1 MALTKRAG
9 METRTLAHGGPIVSA
24 LGLGC
29 MGMSGGY
36 GPAQDA
42 ESLRTLERAL
52 ELGITLFDTADSY
65 GVGHNETLLGP
76 FVRRHRA
83 RVVLATKFGMVRNP
97 DGTSAGICGTP
108 AYVRSACEAS
118 LKRLGIETIDLYYQ
132 HRVDPNVPI
141 EETVGAMRELVAAGK
156 IREIGLSEATAAEV
170 CRAAAVYPIAAY
182 EGEYSLFSRDHEDD
196 GVIAM
201 LRELGIPLVAYSPI
215 SRGWLSGT
223 LHSLADIAPGDM
235 RASAPRWQPDTF
247 DRNKTIAA
255 EVVAIADQLG
265 VTAAQL
271 ALAWVR
277 ARGDNV
283 IPIPGTRTIRHLEE
297 NVAALEIRLTPQQQA
312 QLEATVSKDAVA
324 GTRGMGGLRRT

>member
-1 MALTKRAG
+1 MD
-9 METRTLAHGGPIVSA
+9 TR

-76 FVRRHRA
+76 FVRRHRD

-108 AYVRSACEAS
+108 EYVRSSCEDS
-118 LKRLGIETIDLYYQ
+118 LKRLGIDTIDLYYQ
-132 HRVDPNVPI
+132 HRVDPKVPI
-141 EETVGAMRELVAAGK
+141 EETVGAMAELVSAGK
-156 IREIGLSEATAAEV
+156 VRTLGLSEATAEEV
-170 CRAAAVYPIAAY
+170 RRAANAHSIAAY

-196 GVIAM
+196 GVIAT
-201 LRELGIPLVAYSPI
+201 LRELDIPLVAYSPI

-223 LHSLADIAPGDM
+223 LNSLADIAPGDM
-235 RASAPRWQPDTF
+235 RASAPRWQPETF
-247 DRNKTIAA
+247 DRNKAIAA
-255 EVVAIADQLG
+255 EVVAIASTLG

-271 ALAWVR
+271 ALAWVL
-277 ARGDNV
+277 ARGNDI
-283 IPIPGTRTIRHLEE
+283 IPIPGTRTVRHLEE
-297 NVAALEIRLTPQQQA
+297 NIAALEIRLTPQQQA
-312 QLEATVSKDAVA
+312 QLEATVSKNGVA

>member
-1 MALTKRAG
+1 MDS
-9 METRTLAHGGPIVSA
+9 RTLAHSGPTVSA

-76 FVRRHRA
+76 FVRRHRD
-83 RVVLATKFGMVRNP
+83 RVVLATKFGMLRGPN
-97 DGTSAGICGTP
+97 GESAGVCGTP
-108 AYVRSACEAS
+108 AYVRSACDAS
-118 LKRLGIETIDLYYQ
+118 LKRLRIETIDLYYQ

-141 EETVGAMRELVAAGK
+141 EETVGAMAELVAAGK
-156 IREIGLSEATAAEV
+156 VRAIGLSEAKASEV
-170 CRAAAVYPIAAY
+170 RRAAAVQPIAAY

-196 GVIAM
+196 GVIAT

-215 SRGWLSGT
+215 NRGWLSGT
-223 LHSLADIAPGDM
+223 LQSLTDIAPGDM

-247 DRNKTIAA
+247 ERNRAIAA
-255 EVVAIADQLG
+255 EVVAMASKLG

-271 ALAWVR
+271 SLAWVL
-277 ARGDNV
+277 ARGNDI

-297 NVAALEIRLTPQQQA
+297 NAAALAIRLTPEQQA
-312 QLEATVSKDAVA
+312 QLEATVPKGAVA
-324 GTRGMGGLRRT
+324 GVRGMGGLRRT